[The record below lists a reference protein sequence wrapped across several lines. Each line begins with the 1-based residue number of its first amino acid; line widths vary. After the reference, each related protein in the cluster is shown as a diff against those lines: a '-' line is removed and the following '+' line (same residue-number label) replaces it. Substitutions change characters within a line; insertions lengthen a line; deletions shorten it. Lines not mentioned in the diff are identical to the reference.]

1 MIRNAIGSIK
11 VILLTYAVTSLMG
24 FALVCN
30 AGALTTDEE
39 RGALTGGHAALISK
53 AVERGTVRVIVG
65 VDERLAPDQ
74 ALSEADTPDR
84 RAAIAGAQDHILSG
98 LGLRGLRP
106 ASVHKYKYIPYMAM
120 SVDSA
125 TLKALA
131 SSSRVV
137 SIQEDVPARVN
148 GTESWNMQ
156 KIGASILHTA
166 DVTGAGMAVAILDT
180 GVDGSHPY
188 LAGAVVSEACYSS
201 NFTDTDGNYVSLCPG
216 GATDHTGTGSAMPY
230 AGTCP
235 AGQCDHGTHVA
246 GIVAGRDNVPGSPGP
261 GVAPGASVI
270 AIQVFTRFE
279 SEFYCAP
286 YPSPCVFSYMS
297 DRIKGLERVY
307 ELRDALTIASVNMSF
322 WDLEYST
329 QKACEADNKPTKA
342 VVDNLKRA
350 GIATIA
356 SSGMTNHCG
365 SLGAPACISSV
376 ISVGATDSEDKVDSE
391 SPSASFLTFFAP
403 GITITSS
410 VPGSGYATWS
420 GASMAAPHVAGSWA
434 LVKQRRPTAA
444 MADILKTLTSTG
456 RSVTDSKCTKVTK
469 KRINVFEA
477 YNYPPPAISVS
488 PASLNFG
495 SVKIGEST
503 AKTLTIKNTGPT
515 GCSSLDVNIAAD
527 PAEFSFSPASCPPLA
542 RGESCSLSVKVTP
555 QSTYGSR
562 TGTLTIASDAS
573 NKSSLAVKLSANAVS
588 AKISAPASLSFPAVA
603 PPGAL
608 VKSVIVKNTGVS
620 DLVIGTASKTGDQFE
635 IGPTNTCAGQKII
648 KGGSCTID
656 VKFTP
661 DGKAKY
667 AGSLIIPSNDQSKPT
682 ATVALKGSGK

>member
-1 MIRNAIGSIK
+1 MIGNAIGSIK

-24 FALVCN
+24 LALVCS
-30 AGALTTDEE
+30 AGAVTTDEE
-39 RGALTGGHAALISK
+39 RVAAPGGHASLISK
-53 AVERGTVRVIVG
+53 AEKKGTVRVIVG
-65 VDERLAPDQ
+65 IDERLSPDQ
-74 ALSEADTPDR
+74 ALSEGDTPSR
-84 RAAIAGAQDHILSG
+84 RAAIAGAQDHILSE
-98 LGLRGLRP
+98 LGLRGLNP
-106 ASVHKYKYIPYMAM
+106 LSFHKYKYIPYMAM
-120 SVDSA
+120 SVNPA

-137 SIQEDVPARVN
+137 SIQEDIPARVN
-148 GTESWNMQ
+148 GTESWSME
-156 KIGASILHTA
+156 KIGAASLHAA
-166 DVTGAGMAVAILDT
+166 DVTGTGMAVAILDT

-201 NFTDTDGNYVSLCPG
+201 NFADNDGTYVSLCPG
-216 GATDHTGTGSAMPY
+216 GATDVTGIGSAMPY
-230 AGTCP
+230 AGSCP
-235 AGQCDHGTHVA
+235 SGECDHGTHVA
-246 GIVAGRDNVPGSPGP
+246 GIVAGRDHVPDSPGP
-261 GVAPGASVI
+261 GVAPGAGII
-270 AIQVFTRFE
+270 AVQVFTRFE

-286 YPSPCVFSYMS
+286 YPSPCALSYIS

-307 ELRDALTIASVNMSF
+307 ELRDTLTIASVNLSLS
-322 WDLEYST
+322 DLEYST

-356 SSGMTNHCG
+356 SSGMTDHCG

-376 ISVGATDSEDKVDSE
+376 ISVGATDSDDQVDSE
-391 SPSASFLTFFAP
+391 SPSASFLTLFAP

-410 VPGSGYATWS
+410 VPGSGYAAWS

-434 LVKQRRPTAA
+434 LVKQRRHGATVAE
-444 MADILKTLTSTG
+444 ILKTFTSTG
-456 RSVTDSKCTKVTK
+456 RGVTDSKCTKVTK
-469 KRINVFEA
+469 KRINVLEA
-477 YNYPPPAISVS
+477 YNYPPPMISVS

-495 SVKIGEST
+495 SVKMGEAS

-542 RGESCSLSVKVTP
+542 KGESCALSVKVTP

-573 NKSSLAVKLSANAVS
+573 NKPSLTVKLSANAVS
-588 AKISAPASLSFPAVA
+588 ARISVPPTLSFPAVA
-603 PPGAL
+603 LPGAL
-608 VKSVIVKNTGVS
+608 VKSIIVKNTGVS
-620 DLVIGTASKTGDQFE
+620 GLVIGSVSKTGDQFE
-635 IGPTNTCAGQKII
+635 IGPTNTCGGGTIA
-648 KGGSCTID
+648 KGTSCTID

-661 DGKAKY
+661 GGKAKY
-667 AGSLIIPSNDQSKPT
+667 TGSLIIPSNDQSKPT